1 MKIYNTL
8 TRQKEE
14 FVPVHPGKVGMYVCG
29 PTVYNYIHIG
39 NARPMIIFD
48 TVRRYFEY
56 KGYEVNYVSN
66 FTDVDD
72 KIIKK
77 ANEEGVT
84 ATEIAERYIK
94 ECKQDMEALN
104 IKPAT
109 HQPRATEEI
118 GGMIKMIQTLIKKGH
133 AYEVDGTVYF
143 KTRSFKDYG
152 KLSKKNIDDLEAGHR
167 EIKVTG
173 EEGKEDPLDFVLW
186 KPKKEGEIAWD
197 SPWGEG
203 RPGWHIECS
212 EMSKKYIGDTID
224 IHAGGE
230 DLIFPHHENEIA
242 QSEACNGEKFANY
255 WMHNGFLNI
264 NNKKM
269 SKSAGNFFTVR
280 EIGEKY
286 PLQVIRFFMLSAH
299 YRTPLNFS
307 DTLVESAK
315 TGLDRILTAIDLC
328 REMAAKEET
337 GSLSKEETEHF
348 ANIEVLVKKFED
360 AMEDDFNTADAV
372 SAIFEI
378 VRESNSTVKD
388 FSADYAK
395 KVLKVLEDLCSV
407 LGIETTKEEE
417 ILDEESKNALINYRI
432 QRAYETLKEAQ
443 VMMRESFY
451 NAAVNRLYYAC
462 YYAAV
467 SLLLK
472 YDHQPQTHNGVKT
485 MLGLHFI
492 STGKLPIKI
501 GKIFS
506 TLFEKRHSGD
516 YDDFV
521 YCDKEMLDNLYPQAE
536 LFIHTIN
543 QLLKEE

>member
-118 GGMIKMIQTLIKKGH
+118 GGMIKMIQMLIEKGH

-173 EEGKEDPLDFVLW
+173 EEGKKDPLDFVLW

-242 QSEACNGEKFANY
+242 QSEACNDEKFANY

-337 GSLSKEETEHF
+337 GSLSDAEKEHF
-348 ANIEVLVKKFED
+348 AKVEALVKKFED

-395 KVLKVLEDLCSV
+395 KVLKVLEDLCGV

-417 ILDEESKNALINYRI
+417 ILDEEIEKLIEERQAARKNKDFA
-432 QRAYETLKEAQ
+432 RADEIRDQLLEQGIVLKDT
-443 VMMRESFY
+443 RE
-451 NAAVNRLYYAC
+451 
-462 YYAAV
+462 
-467 SLLLK
+467 
-472 YDHQPQTHNGVKT
+472 GVKW
-485 MLGLHFI
+485 
-492 STGKLPIKI
+492 S
-501 GKIFS
+501 
-506 TLFEKRHSGD
+506 R
-516 YDDFV
+516 
-521 YCDKEMLDNLYPQAE
+521 A
-536 LFIHTIN
+536 
-543 QLLKEE
+543 

>member
-39 NARPMIIFD
+39 NARPMIVFD

-118 GGMIKMIQTLIKKGH
+118 GGMIKMIQTLIEKGH

-173 EEGKEDPLDFVLW
+173 EEGKKDPLDFVLW

-242 QSEACNGEKFANY
+242 QSEACNDEKFANY

-337 GSLSKEETEHF
+337 GSLSDAEKEHF
-348 ANIEVLVKKFED
+348 AKVEALVKKFED

-395 KVLKVLEDLCSV
+395 KVLKVLEDLCGV

-417 ILDEESKNALINYRI
+417 ILDEEIEKLIEERQAARKNKDFA
-432 QRAYETLKEAQ
+432 RADEIRDQLLEQGIVLKDT
-443 VMMRESFY
+443 RE
-451 NAAVNRLYYAC
+451 
-462 YYAAV
+462 
-467 SLLLK
+467 
-472 YDHQPQTHNGVKT
+472 GVKW
-485 MLGLHFI
+485 
-492 STGKLPIKI
+492 S
-501 GKIFS
+501 
-506 TLFEKRHSGD
+506 R
-516 YDDFV
+516 
-521 YCDKEMLDNLYPQAE
+521 A
-536 LFIHTIN
+536 
-543 QLLKEE
+543 

>member
-1 MKIYNTL
+1 MERGN
-8 TRQKEE
+8 
-14 FVPVHPGKVGMYVCG
+14 KVS
-29 PTVYNYIHIG
+29 TVL
-39 NARPMIIFD
+39 
-48 TVRRYFEY
+48 
-56 KGYEVNYVSN
+56 NYVSN

-118 GGMIKMIQTLIKKGH
+118 GGMIKMIQTLIEKGH

-173 EEGKEDPLDFVLW
+173 EEGKKDPLDFVLW

-242 QSEACNGEKFANY
+242 QSEACNDEKFANY

-337 GSLSKEETEHF
+337 GSLSDAEKEHF
-348 ANIEVLVKKFED
+348 AKVEALVKKFED

-395 KVLKVLEDLCSV
+395 KVLKVLEDLCGV

-417 ILDEESKNALINYRI
+417 ILDEEIEKLIEERQAARKNKDFA
-432 QRAYETLKEAQ
+432 RADEIRDQLLEQGIVLKDT
-443 VMMRESFY
+443 RE
-451 NAAVNRLYYAC
+451 
-462 YYAAV
+462 
-467 SLLLK
+467 
-472 YDHQPQTHNGVKT
+472 GVKW
-485 MLGLHFI
+485 
-492 STGKLPIKI
+492 S
-501 GKIFS
+501 
-506 TLFEKRHSGD
+506 R
-516 YDDFV
+516 
-521 YCDKEMLDNLYPQAE
+521 A
-536 LFIHTIN
+536 
-543 QLLKEE
+543 

>member
-118 GGMIKMIQTLIKKGH
+118 GGMIKMIQTLIKKGY

-173 EEGKEDPLDFVLW
+173 EEGKKDPLDFVLW

-307 DTLVESAK
+307 DTLVDGAK

-328 REMAAKEET
+328 REMSAKEET

-417 ILDEESKNALINYRI
+417 ILDEEIEKLIEERQAARKNKDFA
-432 QRAYETLKEAQ
+432 RADEIRDQLLE
-443 VMMRESFY
+443 
-451 NAAVNRLYYAC
+451 LGI
-462 YYAAV
+462 
-467 SLLLK
+467 LLK
-472 YDHQPQTHNGVKT
+472 DTREGVKW
-485 MLGLHFI
+485 
-492 STGKLPIKI
+492 S
-501 GKIFS
+501 
-506 TLFEKRHSGD
+506 R
-516 YDDFV
+516 
-521 YCDKEMLDNLYPQAE
+521 A
-536 LFIHTIN
+536 
-543 QLLKEE
+543 

>member
-77 ANEEGVT
+77 ANEEGVS

-94 ECKQDMEALN
+94 ECKKDMEGLN

-118 GGMIKMIQTLIKKGH
+118 GGMIKMIQTLIEKGH

-173 EEGKEDPLDFVLW
+173 EEGKKDPLDFVLW

-242 QSEACNGEKFANY
+242 QSEACNDEKFANY

-328 REMAAKEET
+328 REMAAKEEV
-337 GSLSKEETEHF
+337 GSLSDTEKEHF
-348 ANIEVLVKKFED
+348 ANVEALVKKFED

-395 KVLKVLEDLCSV
+395 KVLKVLEDLCGV

-417 ILDEESKNALINYRI
+417 ILDEDIEKLIEERQNARKNKDFA
-432 QRAYETLKEAQ
+432 RADEIRDQLLEQGIVLKDT
-443 VMMRESFY
+443 RE
-451 NAAVNRLYYAC
+451 
-462 YYAAV
+462 
-467 SLLLK
+467 
-472 YDHQPQTHNGVKT
+472 GVKW
-485 MLGLHFI
+485 
-492 STGKLPIKI
+492 S
-501 GKIFS
+501 
-506 TLFEKRHSGD
+506 R
-516 YDDFV
+516 
-521 YCDKEMLDNLYPQAE
+521 A
-536 LFIHTIN
+536 
-543 QLLKEE
+543 

>member
-56 KGYEVNYVSN
+56 NGYEVHYVSN

-152 KLSKKNIDDLEAGHR
+152 KLSKKNIDDLEAGPR

-417 ILDEESKNALINYRI
+417 ILDEEIEKLIEERQAARKNKDFA
-432 QRAYETLKEAQ
+432 RADEIRDQLLEQGIVLKDT
-443 VMMRESFY
+443 RE
-451 NAAVNRLYYAC
+451 
-462 YYAAV
+462 
-467 SLLLK
+467 
-472 YDHQPQTHNGVKT
+472 GVKW
-485 MLGLHFI
+485 
-492 STGKLPIKI
+492 S
-501 GKIFS
+501 
-506 TLFEKRHSGD
+506 R
-516 YDDFV
+516 
-521 YCDKEMLDNLYPQAE
+521 A
-536 LFIHTIN
+536 
-543 QLLKEE
+543 